1 MFINPNNTSFSPN
14 LNHFLLSVNTYILG
28 FILSSISMPTHIFTP
43 IHIARHSFAVNIL
56 NGGANIKTVQSLMG
70 HASIEMTEKYL
81 RVVDELKH
89 KAINS
94 LPDVVV

>member
-1 MFINPNNTSFSPN
+1 
-14 LNHFLLSVNTYILG
+14 
-28 FILSSISMPTHIFTP
+28 
-43 IHIARHSFAVNIL
+43 
-56 NGGANIKTVQSLMG
+56 MG

-94 LPDVVV
+94 LPDIEV